1 MMNYIVL
8 FNIQL
13 FQSLYMS
20 LQIALNA
27 MPKARSSQWQ
37 DRHVLQLLLKM
48 ARSSHFF
55 FFLVASLI
63 KSSLF
68 SLTERF
74 DLRRTQFLC
83 SSCGNNREATP
94 ENYIESGY
102 FPGTTSSISC
112 YFSIELIEFWN
123 ILKHETPGTSERK
136 FVKTLEI
143 ISKMRGRVSKL
154 RNFKRQIDHIG

>member
-1 MMNYIVL
+1 ML
-8 FNIQL
+8 FFSIY
-13 FQSLYMS
+13 SC
-20 LQIALNA
+20 
-27 MPKARSSQWQ
+27 SSPFICPYRLHWMQCQRQDRVSGRTDMYCNSYSKWQ
-37 DRHVLQLLLKM
+37 DLLI
-48 ARSSHFF
+48 FF

-63 KSSLF
+63 KSSLV
-68 SLTERF
+68 SLTGRF

-83 SSCGNNREATP
+83 SSCGKDREATP

-154 RNFKRQIDHIG
+154 RNFKR

>member
-1 MMNYIVL
+1 VAGPTCIAIVTQNGKI
-8 FNIQL
+8 F
-13 FQSLYMS
+13 S
-20 LQIALNA
+20 
-27 MPKARSSQWQ
+27 
-37 DRHVLQLLLKM
+37 
-48 ARSSHFF
+48 FF
-55 FFLVASLI
+55 FLLVASLI
-63 KSSLF
+63 KSSLV
-68 SLTERF
+68 SLTGRF

-83 SSCGNNREATP
+83 SSCGKDREATP

-154 RNFKRQIDHIG
+154 RNFKR